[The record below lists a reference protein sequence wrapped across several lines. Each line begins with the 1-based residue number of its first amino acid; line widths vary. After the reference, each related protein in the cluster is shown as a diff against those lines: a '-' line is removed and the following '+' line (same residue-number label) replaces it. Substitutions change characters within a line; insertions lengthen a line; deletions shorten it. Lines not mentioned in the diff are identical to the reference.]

1 MLRNYRPLKR
11 GRELIFG
18 VLLTGWLS
26 LPPFAQQ
33 VPAPEALPVP
43 GTSKLLAGLQLEP
56 SRSAEVESALN
67 RRDYKRAET
76 ILLEETK
83 RDPKSDRTA
92 KLYTLMGHILFL
104 DGQYLNSAIAWKKA
118 ETIASLDD
126 QSRFSL
132 AMAYL
137 RLKRPDWGR
146 DELQR
151 LSQGDP
157 QNPLYLYWLAKL
169 DYDARAYTTAISR
182 LRRVIELDPNMMRAY
197 NNLGLCYDA
206 LGQFDEAI
214 QSFTRAIEL
223 NRAQKQPSAWPP
235 LNLAVSLIS
244 LNRLDEAVAR
254 LHEALSYNP
263 EFPQAHYELGLV
275 LQKERKFEEAIAPL
289 QRAIDLDPLY
299 AEPHYTLDLWPV
311 AGERWLLRISAPFK
325 RAIDLD
331 PLYAE
336 PHYTLGGIYQ
346 RQGKREQAQ
355 EQIEKFKKLRKETSP
370 LQSPAL
376 NNTMPSGGVP
386 LEDRRLP

>member
-83 RDPKSDRTA
+83 RDPKSARTA

-118 ETIASLDD
+118 ERIASLDD

-137 RLKRPDWGR
+137 RLNRPDWGR

-182 LRRVIELDPNMMRAY
+182 LRRVIELDPKMMRAY

-223 NRAQKQPSAWPP
+223 NRGQKQPSAWPP

-254 LHEALSYNP
+254 LYEALSYNP
-263 EFPQAHYELGLV
+263 QFPQAHYELALV
-275 LQKERKFEEAIAPL
+275 LEKERKFEEAIAPL
-289 QRAIDLDPLY
+289 QRAI
-299 AEPHYTLDLWPV
+299 E
-311 AGERWLLRISAPFK
+311 
-325 RAIDLD
+325 LD

-336 PHYTLGGIYQ
+336 PHYTLGRIYQ
-346 RQGKREQAQ
+346 RQGKREAAQ
-355 EQIEKFKKLRKETSP
+355 EQIEDFKKLRKESSP

-376 NNTMPSGGVP
+376 NETTPSAGVP
-386 LEDRRLP
+386 LQDRPLP